1 MPAILENLAEL
12 KQSFSQPSQK
22 SDAKRQTTESPR
34 DLVAEMSARVNLRI
48 KKGLEF
54 PHTKVS
60 GKDDLVRVFTRD
72 FESLSTHLAQWV
84 GFIEELQR
92 SSFSFAGL
100 DLLSESQLAEV
111 NSDVHS
117 LFEKSK
123 SFKFNDD
130 KTLVDEVF
138 EQEFQ
143 EMKSALG
150 NQLDKSIGS
159 FVTFVFGQL
168 ADLQSN
174 NILGTIRFSSEESCS
189 FVDWQHDVIAKKFE
203 PRVVRSNEFER
214 DNGFAVDRVRE
225 SVVKS
230 GVVLTH
236 SATRREQH
244 LMKTEKSRLS
254 EFQLKIPSQFND
266 LIAAL
271 PDVLRPEIRVVSG
284 EAFRN
289 EKKRHKFGEKDWTE
303 QRVQTE
309 VIERLRVYFD
319 PAVTI
324 GSTVLFAWD
333 NEDSTADNK
342 RQESLNKFIWAC
354 SCAAAAVIVFLM
366 MTNQNVISRVLF
378 ASPIFAGGVWLAV
391 TAFEDRMLHLG
402 KKVTQQNRVQTG
414 LGWLFVMLA
423 LCAAAASLVAFNV
436 FGILMAA
443 ALMTGGIYLIKPA
456 INQTRD

>member
-12 KQSFSQPSQK
+12 QKSFSQSSHKP
-22 SDAKRQTTESPR
+22 DEKRRSTESPR
-34 DLVAEMSARVNLRI
+34 DLVAEMCARVNLRI

-60 GKDDLVRVFTRD
+60 GKDDLVRVFTQD
-72 FESLSTHLAQWV
+72 FESLSTHLSQWL
-84 GFIEELQR
+84 GFVDELQR

-100 DLLSESQLAEV
+100 ELLRESQLAEV
-111 NSDVHS
+111 NSDVRS
-117 LFEKSK
+117 LFEQSK

-130 KTLVDEVF
+130 RTLVDEVF
-138 EQEFQ
+138 ELDFQ

-159 FVTFVFGQL
+159 FVTFLFEQL
-168 ADLQSN
+168 AGLQSN
-174 NILGTIRFSSEESCS
+174 NILGTIRFSSTESCS
-189 FVDWQHDVIAKKFE
+189 FVDWQHDVKAKQVD
-203 PRVVRSNEFER
+203 PRVLSSNVAVR
-214 DNGFAVDRVRE
+214 DDGFTVDRVRE

-266 LIAAL
+266 LVAAL

-289 EKKRHKFGEKDWTE
+289 EKTRHKFGEKDWTE
-303 QRVQTE
+303 QRIQTE

-333 NEDSTADNK
+333 NDDSTADNK
-342 RQESLNKFIWAC
+342 RQESLNKLIWAC
-354 SCAAAAVIVFLM
+354 SCAVASVIVFLM
-366 MTNQNVISRVLF
+366 MSNQNVISRVLF

-391 TAFEDRMLHLG
+391 TAFEDRMLNLG
-402 KKVTQQNRVQTG
+402 KKPNQQDRVKVG
-414 LGWLFVMLA
+414 LGWLCAMLA
-423 LCAAAASLVAFNV
+423 LCTTATSLVAFNSL
-436 FGILMAA
+436 GIFLAI
-443 ALMTGGIYLIKPA
+443 ALITCAIYLLKPA
-456 INQTRD
+456 INQIRE

>member
-12 KQSFSQPSQK
+12 KQSFSQPFQK
-22 SDAKRQTTESPR
+22 PDAKLPTAKSPR
-34 DLVAEMSARVNLRI
+34 DSVAEMSARVNLRI

-54 PHTKVS
+54 PHTKVDS
-60 GKDDLVRVFTRD
+60 RDDLVRVFTRD
-72 FESLSTHLAQWV
+72 FESLNTHLVQWLNFV
-84 GFIEELQR
+84 EELQR

-100 DLLSESQLAEV
+100 DLLKESQLAEV
-111 NSDVHS
+111 NSDVQS

-123 SFKFNDD
+123 SFKFNDN
-130 KTLVDEVF
+130 KILVDEVF
-138 EQEFQ
+138 EQDFQ

-159 FVTFVFGQL
+159 FVTFVFDQL

-174 NILGTIRFSSEESCS
+174 NILGTIRFSSNESCS
-189 FVDWQHDVIAKKFE
+189 FVDWQHDLRAKEIE
-203 PRVVRSNEFER
+203 PRTVNSKVFER
-214 DNGFAVDRVRE
+214 DDGFTVDRVKE
-225 SVVKS
+225 SVVRS

-236 SATRREQH
+236 SAIRREQH

-254 EFQLKIPSQFND
+254 EFRLKIPSQFNE
-266 LIAAL
+266 LVAAL
-271 PDVLRPEIRVVSG
+271 PVVLRPEIRVVSG

-289 EKKRHKFGEKDWTE
+289 EKTRHKFVEKEWSE
-303 QRVQTE
+303 KRVQTE

-333 NEDSTADNK
+333 NDDSEADNK

-354 SCAAAAVIVFLM
+354 SCAVASVIVFLVM
-366 MTNQNVISRVLF
+366 ANQNLISRVLF

-391 TAFEDRMLHLG
+391 TAFEDRMLNLG
-402 KKVTQQNRVQTG
+402 KEATQQDRVQAG
-414 LGWLFVMLA
+414 LGWLSVMLA
-423 LCAAAASLVAFNV
+423 LCVAAASLVAFNV
-436 FGILMAA
+436 LGMIVAA
-443 ALMTGGIYLIKPA
+443 GLLTCGIYLIKPA
-456 INQTRD
+456 INQTRE